1 MKKNFLFGFLL
12 AAATMMF
19 VACSTDD
26 DSDVTT
32 DDDSD
37 VTTDDTVTDDGTTDD
52 GGTTTTFLIDIDGD
66 FSDWDEVSADALAT
80 ASIDGYT
87 SDYPDLLE
95 MKFCADE
102 TFIYTYFKIE
112 TANSNNEL
120 LIFINS
126 TGDAADGYSSWMWDG
141 SLYADYMIVSTA
153 SGNYADDAALY
164 AFDTADTSLT
174 NWSWIETVAAGNGLY
189 SISDVVTAGTIIE
202 FEGRIIR
209 DFMTGLGD
217 EIEVGVAIDNAE
229 WATIGVLPALSTDA
243 AQAPLTVK
251 LP

>member
-32 DDDSD
+32 DD
-37 VTTDDTVTDDGTTDD
+37 TVTDDGTTDD
-52 GGTTTTFLIDIDGD
+52 GTTDDGGSTTTFLIDIDGD
-66 FSDWDEVSADALAT
+66 FSDWDEVSADALAS
-80 ASIDGYT
+80 ASMDGLT

-126 TGDAADGYSSWMWDG
+126 TGDAADGYTAWSWTNF
-141 SLYADYMIVSTA
+141 YIDYMIASTA
-153 SGNYADDAALY
+153 SGNYADDAVLY
-164 AFDTADTSLT
+164 AFDTADTSLG
-174 NWSWIETVAAGNGLY
+174 WSWIESVSSGNGLY
-189 SISDVVTAGTIIE
+189 SISDVVTDGTIVE

-217 EIEVGVAIDNAE
+217 EIEVAVMIDNDSWAE
-229 WATIGVLPALSTDA
+229 IGLLPAYTADG
-243 AQAPLTVK
+243 AQSPLTVK